1 MRGLVTAKEW
11 LGKAQQADKLE
22 FSAIFFLV
30 AVRRPAFF
38 LRLLGLQALQFAIR
52 MIAHVK
58 FILFENG
65 CYSHSH
71 PISSK
76 WLNQT
81 PIKNVGWVTEWSV
94 YTPLD
99 C

>member
-1 MRGLVTAKEW
+1 MIGKGTASR
-11 LGKAQQADKLE
+11 QAGILRH
-22 FSAIFFLV
+22 FFLV

-99 C
+99 CYGANKRF